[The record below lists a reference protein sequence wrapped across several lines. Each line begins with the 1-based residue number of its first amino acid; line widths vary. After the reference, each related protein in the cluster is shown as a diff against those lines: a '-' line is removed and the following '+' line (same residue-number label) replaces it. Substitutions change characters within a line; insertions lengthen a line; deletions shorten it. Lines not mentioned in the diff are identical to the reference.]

1 MSHINSGLF
10 VRAKCLDVLEISLF
24 IYRILIITTFLIV
37 TGCASTGSNPADPY
51 ESWNR
56 KVYSFNKTIDVAI
69 AKPLTTGYK
78 AVTPDIVETGVSNVF
93 SNLGDVPNFLN
104 NLLQGKAKDSLS
116 DLTRFVV
123 NSTLGIAGLWDP
135 ASSMGLNKHDEDFG
149 QTLAVWG
156 VSDGPYMMLPILGPS
171 TLRDTVA
178 YPVNSEMDLLDQVDH
193 IPTRNQIKVLSLVDQ
208 RSQLIK
214 LESQLESASDEYL
227 FVRDVWLQNR
237 KYKIFD
243 GQLPLDD
250 DFECEEED
258 EEDCE
263 F

>member
-1 MSHINSGLF
+1 MYLF
-10 VRAKCLDVLEISLF
+10 RSL
-24 IYRILIITTFLIV
+24 ILALICIV
-37 TGCASTGSNPADPY
+37 SGCATSGTNPADPW

-56 KVYSFNKTIDVAI
+56 KVYSFNKAIDGAV

-78 AVTPDIVETGVSNVF
+78 AVTPDFVETGVSNVF

-104 NLLQGKAKDSLS
+104 NLLQGKVVDSAS
-116 DLTRFVV
+116 DLARFVV

-135 ASSMGLNKHDEDFG
+135 ASSMGLDKHDEDFG
-149 QTLAVWG
+149 QTLARWG
-156 VSDGPYMMLPILGPS
+156 VSDGAYLMLPLLGPS

-178 YPVNSEMDLLDQVDH
+178 YPVNSATDPLNQIEH
-193 IPTRNQIKVLSLVDQ
+193 IPTRNQLILLELVDK
-208 RSQLIK
+208 RAALISYEDL
-214 LESQLESASDEYL
+214 LEAASDEYV
-227 FVRDVWLQNR
+227 FVRDSWLQNR
-237 KYKIFD
+237 KYKIYD
-243 GQLPLDD
+243 GNLPFDD